1 MGTPGQPTKYRDNY
15 PDKVHEY
22 LKECV
27 NDPIGETR
35 EGQPIPRLPALV
47 GLALKLKVNIDT
59 ISEWRKVHPLFSVAC
74 KALLETQQLVLIQY
88 GAAGVLNSTIVSRM
102 LSANH
107 GMSEKKELK
116 LDGTALPTFIIQTSE
131 TIEDDS

>member
-22 LKECV
+22 LKECK

-35 EGQPIPRLPALV
+35 DGQSIPRLPVMV
-47 GLALKLKVNIDT
+47 GLALKLHVNIDT

-88 GAAGVLNSTIVSRM
+88 GAAGVLNSTIVARM
-102 LSANH
+102 LGANH
-107 GMSEKKELK
+107 GMSDKKDITTNGKDLP
-116 LDGTALPTFIIQTSE
+116 ALTITLSE
-131 TIEDDS
+131 TIDE